1 MKKSLILGIGG
12 ILLFTGCCK
21 KLALVDCANGNCN
34 AKPAPV
40 KLAPAPKPKPKPK
53 KIVEPPIKK
62 VQFNKEVCIIDKRPN
77 AKKCILTIEAVG
89 KGVAPC
95 GGACSV
101 SQAKLM
107 ARRAAIIDG
116 YRALAE
122 KMYGIRIN
130 GRDTVKNMVLQS
142 SVIRGY
148 VEGLIR
154 GAFIVDEEY
163 KDGIYSVVLELK
175 LNVNKWNEFLQNYDV
190 CATDGYCF
198 N

>member
-12 ILLFTGCCK
+12 VLLFTGCCK
-21 KLALVDCANGNCN
+21 KLAVVDCAGGSCN
-34 AKPAPV
+34 TKSKPV
-40 KLAPAPKPKPKPK
+40 KPVAFKPVSK
-53 KIVEPPIKK
+53 KTVEHPIRK

-77 AKKCILTIEAVG
+77 AKKCVLTIEAVG

-95 GGACSV
+95 SSACSV
-101 SQAKLM
+101 AQAKLM
-107 ARRAAIIDG
+107 ARRAAIVDG

-122 KMYGIRIN
+122 KMYGIKIN

-163 KDGIYSVVLELK
+163 KDGIYSVVLQLK
-175 LNVNKWNEFLQNYDV
+175 LDVNKWNEFLQNYDV
-190 CATDGYCF
+190 CSADGYCF